1 MADIRIASLIDHL
14 SAIEDPRVDRRRRHN
29 LEDILILAICSII
42 GGADDWVSIEMFCRA
57 KEAWF
62 RTFLELP
69 NGIPSHD
76 TFGRVFAAL
85 DPAAFQRAFAA
96 WIHDVTHLPDGT
108 VVAIDGKTVRRSFDR
123 ARGKSAIHMVSAW
136 ASEVGVALGQVTTDE
151 KSNEITAVPRLLE
164 LLHIA
169 GCIVTI
175 DAMGCQTAIA
185 EEIVNKEA
193 DYVLQV
199 KANQP
204 TLHAE
209 LEAYFEHA
217 LANDFVGV
225 EHDFFE
231 ASERGHGR
239 KEVRRVWSTNDVSAL
254 SDARRWAKLNTI
266 AMLDSERTVNG
277 TTSRERRYVISSLPK
292 ASAALIARAMRKHWG
307 IENGLH
313 WVLDIALREDENR
326 VRAHHAAENFALM
339 RHVALN
345 MLKAENSKKLG
356 IKNKRLK
363 AGWSGD
369 YLLQVLGAGADI

>member
-1 MADIRIASLIDHL
+1 MADVRTASLIDHL
-14 SAIEDPRVDRRRRHN
+14 SAIEDPRVDRRRRHT
-29 LEDILILAICSII
+29 LEDILVLAICGMI
-42 GGADDWVSIEMFCRA
+42 GGAEDWVSIEEFARA

-85 DPAAFQRAFAA
+85 DPEAFQQAFAA
-96 WIHDVTHLPDGT
+96 WIHDVTHLPNGT
-108 VVAIDGKTVRRSFDR
+108 IVAIDGKTVRRSFDR
-123 ARGKSAIHMVSAW
+123 ARGTSAIHMVSAW
-136 ASEVGVALGQVTTDE
+136 ASEVGVTLGQVATDE
-151 KSNEITAVPRLLE
+151 KSNEITAVPRLLD

-185 EEIVNKEA
+185 DAVVAKDA

-199 KANQP
+199 KGNQP

-209 LEAYFEHA
+209 LEAYFAHA
-217 LANDFVGV
+217 LKNDFVGV
-225 EHDFFE
+225 AHDFFE

-239 KEVRRVWSTNDVSAL
+239 KETRRAWCTSDLSAM
-254 SDARRWAKLNTI
+254 SDTARWPGLRTI
-266 AMLDSERTVNG
+266 AMLESERTING
-277 TTSRERRYVISSLPK
+277 TTSAERRYVISSLDD
-292 ASAALIARAMRKHWG
+292 ASAATIARAVRRHWG
-307 IENGLH
+307 IENNLH
-313 WVLDIALREDENR
+313 WVLDIAFREDESR
-326 VRAHHAAENFALM
+326 VRAHHAAENLAVL
-339 RHVALN
+339 RHIALN

-356 IKNKRLK
+356 IKTKRLK

-369 YLLQVLGAGADI
+369 YLLKVLGAGADI